1 MVIHRSDVVRI
12 PSRQT
17 RSSLRFNITP
27 LIDVVFL
34 LIIFF
39 LVASHIARSQTQQ
52 PVDLPDA
59 VRVEADQPATN
70 QLTVTVSA
78 AGSYTV
84 GGVTVTLDQ
93 LEFQLESLAEGKSTP
108 AEVRIRGDRT
118 STFQFVE
125 PILLRCAALGIRDV
139 KFAVRKTSE

>member
-1 MVIHRSDVVRI
+1 MRV
-12 PSRQT
+12 PSREH

-39 LVASHIARSQTQQ
+39 LVASHIARSQAQE

-59 VRVEADQPATN
+59 VRVQDDTPASN
-70 QLTVTVSA
+70 QLTVTVLADGTLS
-78 AGSYTV
+78 V
-84 GGVTVTLDQ
+84 GGTVITFDQ
-93 LEFQLESLAEGKSTP
+93 LETKLGLLAADESVP

-118 STFQFVE
+118 SAFKLIE
-125 PILLRCAALGIRDV
+125 PILIKCASLGISDV
-139 KFAVRKTSE
+139 KFAVTEAPR